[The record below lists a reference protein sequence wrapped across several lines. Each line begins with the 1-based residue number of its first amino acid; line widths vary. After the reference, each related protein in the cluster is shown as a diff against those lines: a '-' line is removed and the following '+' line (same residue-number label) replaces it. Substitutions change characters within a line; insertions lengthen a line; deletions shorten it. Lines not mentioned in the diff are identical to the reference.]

1 VESDT
6 AAYNSSDAI
15 RASNAWYQAF
25 PQDIEDSKQY
35 AKLEIPVL
43 GIGGSGYDI
52 LAMSIQER
60 ATNLQMRK
68 LEDCGH
74 FILAEKPVE
83 TAQLMIDFLG

>member
-1 VESDT
+1 
-6 AAYNSSDAI
+6 
-15 RASNAWYQAF
+15 
-25 PQDIEDSKQY
+25 
-35 AKLEIPVL
+35 
-43 GIGGSGYDI
+43 
-52 LAMSIQER
+52 MSIQER